1 LQSTTT
7 TNTRSVDASYC
18 RVVSHRAG
26 CCILCGILAHKVSIL
41 AIICGM
47 VIVGAFIGI
56 LTTLPFNCEDWR
68 EKYDD

>member
-1 LQSTTT
+1 
-7 TNTRSVDASYC
+7 
-18 RVVSHRAG
+18 VVSHRAG